1 MGKCKIKNENI
12 SQCYLTPN
20 NMKEVRANLLLFTK
34 QYDRLND
41 LRTQLNRKGF
51 DLNMSSETRK
61 LRIIDLKIQ
70 LFY

>member
-1 MGKCKIKNENI
+1 MGKCKIKNI
-12 SQCYLTPN
+12 SQCYLIP
-20 NMKEVRANLLLFTK
+20 NMKEVRANLLLYTK

>member
-1 MGKCKIKNENI
+1 
-12 SQCYLTPN
+12 
-20 NMKEVRANLLLFTK
+20 MKEVRANLLLYTK

>member
-1 MGKCKIKNENI
+1 MKCESKLDNV
-12 SQCYLTPN
+12 SQCYLTP
-20 NMKEVRANLLLFTK
+20 NMKEVRANLLLYTK

-51 DLNMSSETRK
+51 DLNMSNETRK
-61 LRIIDLKIQ
+61 LIIINLKIQ

>member
-12 SQCYLTPN
+12 SQCYLIP

-34 QYDRLND
+34 QYDRLNN